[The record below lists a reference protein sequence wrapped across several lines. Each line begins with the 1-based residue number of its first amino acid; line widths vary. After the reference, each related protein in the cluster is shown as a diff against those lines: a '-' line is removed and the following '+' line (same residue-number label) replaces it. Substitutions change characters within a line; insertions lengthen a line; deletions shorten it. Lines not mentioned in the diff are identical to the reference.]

1 MKKYILLAI
10 SALLASTGVMAQNAG
25 LLKYVP
31 NSFRS
36 TSAADVQA
44 GEKGGLGQMNMT
56 SKVID
61 IAGSHDDADIKS
73 GVIRI
78 GFQNISN
85 NDIEGKVKAAVN
97 PGYVNKTE
105 FRQNPVTGAMEC
117 WVHVDPGKGLTLTVT
132 VEGIGSARATD
143 LDVKS
148 GEMYTMTFN
157 SDEKLPITIN
167 CNVGGT
173 QIYLDGQHRG
183 VVVTGMP
190 FKIEDVTMSKH
201 VLRAVTPDNNEVTQ
215 DIEVSK
221 NNIVFNLDL
230 KKKYSVLFR
239 SNEPGVGLYENEQLL
254 ATLPATLEVSEG
266 PHAYIIKKFG
276 FPDRPYS
283 LNITGSGEQELIMQ
297 MYKAIDFQAMANQTD
312 LYGASIFINDV
323 LQEKTTPAQIELPYG
338 KYRIRMSSYGRDK
351 RATITV
357 DENSSSV
364 VRLKLPAHHRS
375 FNPFEIDYRKRISG
389 ISFAYVQKWLNVS
402 DGKGSK
408 GMDYGGQERHMHGL
422 QVGVPIQPYFKYG
435 LGLITG
441 IYYEAYFLDYPDDN
455 VKEMVEHNMY
465 IPLDLQFRLPISTEF
480 SIYACGG
487 VAMDWSMATKYK
499 AGDIS
504 YDVDYK
510 EDYWVNPL
518 NFSAEVGAGI
528 QYKALQASFKYQW
541 GLNNN
546 STYIQGFQYPDGLN
560 AKLRKLQA
568 QISLLF

>member
-105 FRQNPVTGAMEC
+105 FRQNPVTGAMDC

-201 VLRAVTPDNNEVTQ
+201 VLRAVTPDKNEITQ
-215 DIEVSK
+215 DIVVSK

-230 KKKYSVLFR
+230 K
-239 SNEPGVGLYENEQLL
+239 
-254 ATLPATLEVSEG
+254 
-266 PHAYIIKKFG
+266 
-276 FPDRPYS
+276 
-283 LNITGSGEQELIMQ
+283 
-297 MYKAIDFQAMANQTD
+297 
-312 LYGASIFINDV
+312 
-323 LQEKTTPAQIELPYG
+323 
-338 KYRIRMSSYGRDK
+338 
-351 RATITV
+351 
-357 DENSSSV
+357 
-364 VRLKLPAHHRS
+364 
-375 FNPFEIDYRKRISG
+375 
-389 ISFAYVQKWLNVS
+389 
-402 DGKGSK
+402 
-408 GMDYGGQERHMHGL
+408 
-422 QVGVPIQPYFKYG
+422 
-435 LGLITG
+435 
-441 IYYEAYFLDYPDDN
+441 
-455 VKEMVEHNMY
+455 
-465 IPLDLQFRLPISTEF
+465 
-480 SIYACGG
+480 
-487 VAMDWSMATKYK
+487 
-499 AGDIS
+499 
-504 YDVDYK
+504 
-510 EDYWVNPL
+510 
-518 NFSAEVGAGI
+518 
-528 QYKALQASFKYQW
+528 
-541 GLNNN
+541 
-546 STYIQGFQYPDGLN
+546 
-560 AKLRKLQA
+560 
-568 QISLLF
+568 